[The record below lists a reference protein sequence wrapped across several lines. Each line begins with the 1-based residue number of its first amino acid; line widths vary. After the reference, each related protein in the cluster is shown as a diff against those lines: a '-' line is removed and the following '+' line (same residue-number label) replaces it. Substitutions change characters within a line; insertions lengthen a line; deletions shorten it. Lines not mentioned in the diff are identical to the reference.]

1 MEKLMY
7 WLTNFKQI
15 LGWMIITAVLSC
27 PWAASAE
34 SARDLVMSGNLAC
47 EAGEYEKA
55 LVEYEKAGVKD
66 PESALI
72 DFNKGNVY
80 YQQGDFDSA
89 MSAYEQVSVKNAE
102 PSLTAMSRFNM
113 GNTAFRKAEQECVT
127 DLEKALSGYQAGIN
141 HYKDAL
147 RLDPNLSDAAHNIE
161 VSRLKISQVMEEIKK
176 QEDRQKAQEQARKEM
191 SEALKKLIR
200 EQEQMAGE
208 SKDQAEEQDQKQE
221 EKQRKGREQALK
233 QQDVQKKTE
242 DIADKMDSGAG
253 QEDRKAGQPKSS
265 MEEARE
271 YVSNAIQKQ
280 KEAGNSLLK
289 QDFKKAGDSQEK
301 AADELKKALKSID
314 DKNSESARK
323 KDQDQDKHGDKEKD
337 SEKEQEKEK
346 QDQNKGEQEQ
356 SPSGTPEQGD
366 EDEPVPELEVPPPDQ
381 TARDLLNE
389 EKENR
394 KLRLIESTHG
404 PRPVEKDW

>member
-1 MEKLMY
+1 MEKQMY

-15 LGWMIITAVLSC
+15 FGWMIITAVLTC

-34 SARDLVMSGNLAC
+34 SARDLVISGNSAY
-47 EAGEYEKA
+47 EAGEYGKA

-66 PESALI
+66 PKSAYV

-80 YQQGDFDSA
+80 YQEGDFDSA

-102 PSLTAMSRFNM
+102 PALTARSRFNM
-113 GNTAFRKAEQECVT
+113 GNTAFRKAEQERAT

-147 RLDPNLSDAAHNIE
+147 KLDPNLSDAAHNIE
-161 VSRLKISQVMEEIKK
+161 VSRLNISQVMEEIKK
-176 QEDRQKAQEQARKEM
+176 QEEQQKAQEQAKKEM

-208 SKDQAEEQDQKQE
+208 SKNQAEEQDQNQE
-221 EKQRKGREQALK
+221 EEQRKGREQASK
-233 QQDVQKKTE
+233 QQDVQEKTE
-242 DIADKMDSGAG
+242 DLADKMDSGAG
-253 QEDRKAGQPKSS
+253 QADQKGGHPQSM
-265 MEEARE
+265 MEEAKE
-271 YVSNAIQKQ
+271 HVSNAIQKQ

-301 AADELKKALKSID
+301 AADELKKALKSLN
-314 DKNSESARK
+314 DKNSESGPK
-323 KDQDQDKHGDKEKD
+323 KDQDQDKHGDKEKA
-337 SEKEQEKEK
+337 SEKEQEKQE
-346 QDQNKGEQEQ
+346 QNKGEQEQ
-356 SPSGTPEQGD
+356 SSSGTPEQGD
-366 EDEPVPELEVPPPDQ
+366 EDEPVPELEVPPPDR

-394 KLRLIESTHG
+394 KLRRIESTHG
-404 PRPVEKDW
+404 LRPVEKDW

>member
-1 MEKLMY
+1 MEKQMY

-15 LGWMIITAVLSC
+15 FGWMIITAVLTC

-34 SARDLVMSGNLAC
+34 SARDLVISGNSAY
-47 EAGEYEKA
+47 EAGEYGKA

-66 PESALI
+66 PESAYV

-80 YQQGDFDSA
+80 YQEGDFDSA

-102 PSLTAMSRFNM
+102 PALTARSRFNM
-113 GNTAFRKAEQECVT
+113 GNTAFRKAEQERAT

-147 RLDPNLSDAAHNIE
+147 KLDPNLSDAAHNIE
-161 VSRLKISQVMEEIKK
+161 VSRLNISQVMEEIKK
-176 QEDRQKAQEQARKEM
+176 QEEQQKAQEQAKKEM

-208 SKDQAEEQDQKQE
+208 SKNQAEEQDQNQE
-221 EKQRKGREQALK
+221 EEQRKGREQASK
-233 QQDVQKKTE
+233 QQDVQEKTE
-242 DIADKMDSGAG
+242 DLADKMDSGSG
-253 QEDRKAGQPKSS
+253 HEDQKSGQPKST
-265 MEEARE
+265 MEEAKE
-271 YVSNAIQKQ
+271 HVSNAIQKQ

-301 AADELKKALKSID
+301 AADELKKALKTLN
-314 DKNSESARK
+314 DKNSESGRK

-337 SEKEQEKEK
+337 SEKEQEKQE
-346 QDQNKGEQEQ
+346 QNKGEQEQ
-356 SPSGTPEQGD
+356 SSSGTPEQGD
-366 EDEPVPELEVPPPDQ
+366 EDEPVPELEVPPPDR

-394 KLRLIESTHG
+394 KLRRIESTHG
-404 PRPVEKDW
+404 LRPVEKDW

>member
-1 MEKLMY
+1 MEKQMY

-15 LGWMIITAVLSC
+15 LGWMIITAVLPC
-27 PWAASAE
+27 PWTASAE
-34 SARDLVMSGNLAC
+34 SARDLVMSGNLAY

-66 PESALI
+66 PESAHV

-80 YQQGDFDSA
+80 YQEGDFDSA
-89 MSAYEQVSVKNAE
+89 MSAYEQVFVKNAE
-102 PSLTAMSRFNM
+102 PSLTAGSRFNM
-113 GNTAFRKAEQECVT
+113 GNTAFRKAEQERVT

-161 VSRLKISQVMEEIKK
+161 VSRLNISQVLEEIKK
-176 QEDRQKAQEQARKEM
+176 QEDRQKAREQAKKEM

-208 SKDQAEEQDQKQE
+208 SKDQAEEQDQE
-221 EKQRKGREQALK
+221 EDRRKGREQASK

-242 DIADKMDSGAG
+242 DLADKMDSGTG
-253 QEDRKAGQPKSS
+253 QEDQKAGQPHST

-271 YVSNAIQKQ
+271 HVSNAIQKQ

-301 AADELKKALKSID
+301 AADELKKALKSIN
-314 DKNSESARK
+314 DKNSKSGRK

-337 SEKEQEKEK
+337 SEKEQGKEN
-346 QDQNKGEQEQ
+346 QDQKKGEQEQ
-356 SPSGTPEQGD
+356 SPAGAPEQGD

-394 KLRLIESTHG
+394 KSRQIESTHG
-404 PRPVEKDW
+404 TRPVEKDW

>member
-1 MEKLMY
+1 MY

-15 LGWMIITAVLSC
+15 IGWIIIAVAAVLPC
-27 PWAASAE
+27 PWTASAE
-34 SARDLVMSGNLAC
+34 SARDLVISGNSAY
-47 EAGEYEKA
+47 EAGEYGKA

-66 PESALI
+66 PESAHV

-89 MSAYEQVSVKNAE
+89 MSAYQQVSVKNAE
-102 PSLTAMSRFNM
+102 PALTAGSRFNM
-113 GNTAFRKAEQECVT
+113 GNTAFRKAEQERAT

-141 HYKDAL
+141 YYKDAL
-147 RLDPNLSDAAHNIE
+147 KLDPNLSDAAHNIE
-161 VSRLKISQVMEEIKK
+161 VSRLNISQVMEEIKK
-176 QEDRQKAQEQARKEM
+176 QEDRQKAQEQAKKEM

-208 SKDQAEEQDQKQE
+208 SKDQAEKQDQNQE
-221 EKQRKGREQALK
+221 EDRRKGRKQALK
-233 QQDVQKKTE
+233 QQDVQEKTE
-242 DIADKMDSGAG
+242 GLADKMDSGSG
-253 QEDRKAGQPKSS
+253 QEDQKDGQPHST
-265 MEEARE
+265 MEEAKKH
-271 YVSNAIQKQ
+271 VSSAVQKQ

-301 AADELKKALKSID
+301 AADELKKALKSLN
-314 DKNSESARK
+314 DKNSKSGPK
-323 KDQDQDKHGDKEKD
+323 KDQDQAKHGDKEKD

-346 QDQNKGEQEQ
+346 QEQKKGEQEQ
-356 SPSGTPEQGD
+356 SSSGTPEQGD
-366 EDEPVPELEVPPPDQ
+366 EDEPVPELEVPPPDR

-394 KLRLIESTHG
+394 KLRRIESTHG
-404 PRPVEKDW
+404 LRPVEKDW